1 MSLTWYAVNNRADTT
16 DLPDLEAL
24 GISMSGRSQTPMS
37 VQRDPESQVLVVNIG
52 AVTAWK
58 DGRVTFQPRL
68 DAPPSA
74 ETVLIRT
81 ALECLER
88 DLHHRDRWEYRR
100 ATKARGAYWYAHIMV
115 QVPESSSLFAAY
127 ADVLRPARRHD
138 RPPSSTERATD
149 RPQPRTTGVR
159 A

>member
-1 MSLTWYAVNNRADTT
+1 MSLTWYAVNNRADTA

-24 GISMSGRSQTPMS
+24 GISMSGRSQAPMS

-58 DGRVTFQPRL
+58 DGRVTFRPRL

-81 ALECLER
+81 ALDCLER
-88 DLHHRDRWEYRR
+88 DLHRRDRWEYRR
-100 ATKARGAYWYAHIMV
+100 ATKDRGAYWCAHIMV
-115 QVPESSSLFAAY
+115 QVPEGSSLFAAY

-138 RPPSSTERATD
+138 RAASSMERAAD
-149 RPQPRTTGVR
+149 HLRRRASGVQ